1 MGISHYGCSTKEEMQ
16 LSIDSIFN
24 NQISYHKPNNLDNLN
39 FTQENMSLLGSLAEH
54 QKQQLSC
61 YTVLRNDNVILD
73 GPTKYQLE
81 DSVQLP
87 NILVEDEIS
96 DLRRW
101 VSRDFHAATNHAQE
115 SKTCVLSASSS
126 SQSSCVT
133 SSRQT
138 SPIDSA
144 SVDTMKRKH
153 QMVNLKKN
161 QNQTFGQRTSQYR
174 GVTRFVFICH
184 IIKSVVKHFIYV
196 YNPCSRLG
204 QIYIMILNCALYC
217 EKIWSDTIK
226 FAVMTRTLESFI
238 LRTTI

>member
-1 MGISHYGCSTKEEMQ
+1 MKGNVLIIQLFEYSVTILCVAMGISHYGCSTKEEMQ
-16 LSIDSIFN
+16 LSIDSIFS
-24 NQISYHKPNNLDNLN
+24 NQTSNHKPNNLDNLN
-39 FTQENMSLLGSLAEH
+39 FIQENMSLLGSLAEH

-61 YTVLRNDNVILD
+61 YTVLRNDTVILD

-81 DSVQLP
+81 DNVQLP
-87 NILVEDEIS
+87 NIVEDEIS

-101 VSRDFHAATNHAQE
+101 VSRDFHAATSHAQV
-115 SKTCVLSASSS
+115 SNTRVLSASPS
-126 SQSSCVT
+126 SQSRSVT
-133 SSRQT
+133 SSKQT

-184 IIKSVVKHFIYV
+184 IIKSAVKHFIYV
-196 YNPCSRLG
+196 
-204 QIYIMILNCALYC
+204 
-217 EKIWSDTIK
+217 
-226 FAVMTRTLESFI
+226 
-238 LRTTI
+238 